1 MPIHVQELLPPL
13 NPEGLPAPVWFLM
26 FFKLV
31 GFILHLWPM
40 HLFFAGPVLAALAVS
55 RGSAT
60 SRTAAARLGRV
71 LPFAVAI
78 GVNFGIVPLL
88 FVQVTH
94 YRLYYPTTI
103 LMAWP
108 WFSVVPLLV
117 VAYYGIYLFSWQQR
131 EPRLKPWATA
141 AIAIAAVGFVIISF
155 LFVNTMT
162 LMVEPARWVPIWQ
175 ATDVSAA
182 VTGLGLNL
190 TEPSLVPRWMMMFGL
205 ALGSVGAWLAIDTAF
220 FARDEGDAYRAAA
233 RTLAVRLYAAGA
245 GLTMVMGAIYIFG
258 TLPGE
263 VRGWLLSGL
272 RLPLFALTALAPLLG
287 FGAMVW
293 QSHQAAPKSAWVV
306 AAVHFGVL
314 AVNAVSRQMV
324 QTETI
329 RPLHVLGAEPVNTQ
343 WSSLPLFLLCFV
355 FALAC
360 IGWMLRRYWVEAVA
374 AGEPR
379 AGDA

>member
-1 MPIHVQELLPPL
+1 M
-13 NPEGLPAPVWFLM
+13 
-26 FFKLV
+26 
-31 GFILHLWPM
+31 
-40 HLFFAGPVLAALAVS
+40 
-55 RGSAT
+55 
-60 SRTAAARLGRV
+60 
-71 LPFAVAI
+71 
-78 GVNFGIVPLL
+78 
-88 FVQVTH
+88 
-94 YRLYYPTTI
+94 
-103 LMAWP
+103 
-108 WFSVVPLLV
+108 
-117 VAYYGIYLFSWQQR
+117 
-131 EPRLKPWATA
+131 
-141 AIAIAAVGFVIISF
+141 
-155 LFVNTMT
+155 
-162 LMVEPARWVPIWQ
+162 
-175 ATDVSAA
+175 
-182 VTGLGLNL
+182 
-190 TEPSLVPRWMMMFGL
+190 
-205 ALGSVGAWLAIDTAF
+205 
-220 FARDEGDAYRAAA
+220 
-233 RTLAVRLYAAGA
+233 RLYAAGA

-329 RPLHVLGAEPVNTQ
+329 RPLHVLGAEPVHTQ
-343 WSSLPLFLLCFV
+343 WSSLPLFLICFV